1 MNLKKSVRQII
12 NLRDRDFKLSFFL
25 TQFNRMDFE
34 ILISSNIVVIVQC
47 IYFHFQDQIMVM
59 FQVRWKLIMN
69 RHQVQAVQMYMHKV
83 LYFHFVKYFVFY
95 QPFSVWKLFGLF
107 IVKFA

>member
-1 MNLKKSVRQII
+1 
-12 NLRDRDFKLSFFL
+12 
-25 TQFNRMDFE
+25 
-34 ILISSNIVVIVQC
+34 
-47 IYFHFQDQIMVM
+47 MVM
-59 FQVRWKLIMN
+59 FQVRWKRVMN

-83 LYFHFVKYFVFY
+83 MYFHFVKYYVFY

>member
-1 MNLKKSVRQII
+1 
-12 NLRDRDFKLSFFL
+12 
-25 TQFNRMDFE
+25 
-34 ILISSNIVVIVQC
+34 
-47 IYFHFQDQIMVM
+47 MVM

-83 LYFHFVKYFVFY
+83 LYFHFVKYYVFY